1 MRDRFT
7 IYFIT
12 LMTTPTTLQQTPLD
26 PSAWRFTV
34 APMLDWTDRHCR
46 VFHRSLSKR
55 ARLYTEM
62 VTTGAILFGNRE
74 KLLGFTDVEHPVAL
88 QLGGSD
94 PEDLAK
100 SVRIAS
106 DFGYDEYN
114 LNCGCPSERVQKG
127 SFGACLMKEPKLVA
141 ECWQAMAEVTDRPVT
156 VKHRIG
162 VDDDSSWDFVSNF
175 VSTLYEVGCRVFVV
189 HTRAAWLKGLSP
201 KENREV
207 PPLMR
212 ERAFELK
219 KAFPDAVI
227 VANGQ
232 IADVETAKGLIDG
245 GLDGVMVGRA
255 AYHNPWIL
263 TGVDETLF
271 GDAAME
277 KSRYD
282 VVLSMTEYLKAHC
295 ADDPLA
301 IRATARHMIG
311 LAQGL
316 PGARAWRRELSDP
329 AAFQAHG
336 TDVLLNAWS
345 KAFGEKL
352 L

>member
-1 MRDRFT
+1 MT
-7 IYFIT
+7 SPNT
-12 LMTTPTTLQQTPLD
+12 TTPSTD
-26 PSAWRFTV
+26 AWRFTV

-46 VFHRSLSKR
+46 VLHRALSRR

-62 VTTGAILFGNRE
+62 VTTGAILFGNQE
-74 KLLGFTDVEHPVAL
+74 KLLGFSPVEHPVAL

-106 DFGYDEYN
+106 AWGYDEYN

-127 SFGACLMKEPKLVA
+127 SFGACLMKEPALVA
-141 ECWQAMAEVTDRPVT
+141 DCFRAMSEATDRPVT
-156 VKHRIG
+156 IKHRIG
-162 VDDDSSWDFVSNF
+162 VDDDSSWTFVERF
-175 VSTLYEVGCRVFVV
+175 VGTLYEAGCRTFIV

-201 KENREV
+201 KENREI

-219 KAFPDAVI
+219 RAFPDAVI

-232 IADVETAKGLIDG
+232 IADLETARTLIEG
-245 GLDGVMVGRA
+245 GLDGVMIGRA
-255 AYHNPWIL
+255 AYHNPWL
-263 TGVDETLF
+263 LAGVDEALW
-271 GDAAME
+271 GDE
-277 KSRYD
+277 PIGKTRRD
-282 VVLSMTEYLKAHC
+282 VVDEMSLYVRTHC

-301 IRATARHMIG
+301 VRAVARHMIG

-329 AAFQAHG
+329 AAFRTWGA
-336 TDVLLNAWS
+336 DVLTKAWE
-345 KAFGEKL
+345 KAFGEAQS
-352 L
+352 

>member
-1 MRDRFT
+1 
-7 IYFIT
+7 
-12 LMTTPTTLQQTPLD
+12 MTTPTTSSQTT
-26 PSAWRFTV
+26 SADDRWRFTV

-46 VFHRSLSKR
+46 VFHRTLSKR

-62 VTTGAILFGNRE
+62 VTTGAILFGNQE
-74 KLLGFTDVEHPVAL
+74 KLLGFSDVEHPVAL

-106 DFGYDEYN
+106 AWGYDEYN

-127 SFGACLMKEPKLVA
+127 SFGACLMKDPELVA
-141 ECWQAMAEVTDRPVT
+141 DCWRAMASATDRPVT

-162 VDDDSSWDFVSNF
+162 VDEESSWDFVEKF
-175 VSTLYEVGCRVFVV
+175 VSTLYDAGCRTFIV

-232 IADVETAKGLIDG
+232 ITDIETAKSLIEG

-255 AYHNPWIL
+255 AYHNPWIM
-263 TGVDETLF
+263 TEVDEALW
-271 GDAAME
+271 GDAASE
-277 KSRYD
+277 KTRRD
-282 VVLSMTEYLKAHC
+282 VVLEMTDYVKTHC

-301 IRATARHMIG
+301 VRAVARHMIG

-329 AAFQAHG
+329 AAFRAYG
-336 TDVLLNAWS
+336 TDVLLKAWE
-345 KAFGEKL
+345 KAFGEV
-352 L
+352 